1 MIYRPQSGAAT
12 LTTSDNL
19 IIIHFKDQQTSYS
32 IDLASIPFDAAG
44 NITLPATVRNAVARL
59 AIHSIHDDNEEVKQ
73 AVDDPTFQAVK
84 EEVIPYHSYEVNI
97 SSASIGLELESTFQQ
112 YYI

>member
-1 MIYRPQSGAAT
+1 MIYRPQSGPAT
-12 LTTSDNL
+12 LTTSDTL

-59 AIHSIHDDNEEVKQ
+59 AIHSIHDDTEEVKQ
-73 AVDDPTFQAVK
+73 AVDDPTFQTVK
-84 EEVIPYHSYEVNI
+84 EEVFPYHSYEVNI

-112 YYI
+112 